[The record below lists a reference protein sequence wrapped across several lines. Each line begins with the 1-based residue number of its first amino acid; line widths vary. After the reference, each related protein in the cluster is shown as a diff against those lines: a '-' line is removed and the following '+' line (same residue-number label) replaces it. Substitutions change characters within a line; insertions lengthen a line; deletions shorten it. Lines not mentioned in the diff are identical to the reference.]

1 MEAPDKIKIG
11 KYNIT
16 SDGNV
21 VFGWVTNE
29 PDCEAMQHDI
39 EYIRAEVIEMSSDE
53 ESNTGEEIYYQEGY
67 HEGEYCHKQS
77 FCWGFQEGIEWL
89 KSKL

>member
-1 MEAPDKIKIG
+1 MKAPDKIKIG

-16 SDGNV
+16 SDGDV

-39 EYIRAEVIEMSSDE
+39 EYTRTDAFIEKA
-53 ESNTGEEIYYQEGY
+53 
-67 HEGEYCHKQS
+67 C
-77 FCWGFQEGIEWL
+77 EWL
-89 KSKL
+89 KNSTYGYLTEKWGEIELDRETLSVDFAKYMKGE